1 MRHDIRTEID
11 IEAPPE
17 EVCPPLVDLT
27 AYADWNPFITSA
39 TGSAEE
45 GRRLSLRM
53 EPPGGRAATVHPRVT
68 QVSTA
73 AALEWLGPP
82 GVPGLFDVRPPF
94 GLVPPRNGTPPV
106 PREALPRPL
115 LPPLPPP
122 PGRR

>member
-17 EVCPPLVDLT
+17 EVWPHLVDLT

-68 QVSTA
+68 QGSTA
-73 AALEWLGPP
+73 AALEWLRPPVGPGPLPGPPPLPTVPPRQGGPP
-82 GVPGLFDVRPPF
+82 GPRGVLPRGPRPP
-94 GLVPPRNGTPPV
+94 P
-106 PREALPRPL
+106 
-115 LPPLPPP
+115 
-122 PGRR
+122 

>member
-17 EVCPPLVDLT
+17 EVWPHLVDLT

-73 AALEWLGPP
+73 AALEWLRPP
-82 GVPGLFDVRPPF
+82 GVPRPFCIPPPLAP
-94 GLVPPRNGTPPV
+94 GPPRSGN
-106 PREALPRPL
+106 
-115 LPPLPPP
+115 P
-122 PGRR
+122 PGP

>member
-17 EVCPPLVDLT
+17 EVWPHLVDLT

-53 EPPGGRAATVHPRVT
+53 EPPGGRAATVHPRGT
-68 QVSTA
+68 QGSTA
-73 AALEWLGPP
+73 AALGWLRPLGVPRPFLPPRPLPLGPP
-82 GVPGLFDVRPPF
+82 RRGNPPGPP
-94 GLVPPRNGTPPV
+94 
-106 PREALPRPL
+106 ESLPRR
-115 LPPLPPP
+115 PLPP
-122 PGRR
+122 

>member
-17 EVCPPLVDLT
+17 EVWPHLVDLT

-53 EPPGGRAATVHPRVT
+53 EPPGGRAATVHPRGT

-73 AALEWLGPP
+73 AALEGLRPPVVPRPFPGPP
-82 GVPGLFDVRPPF
+82 PLP
-94 GLVPPRNGTPPV
+94 LVPPPNGNPPV
-106 PREALPRPL
+106 PRGALPAR
-115 LPPLPPP
+115 
-122 PGRR
+122 